1 MEKVSTRRSLEKKS
15 AAKVIAALNRK
26 EVVAPPFPPTPHNTG
41 YHGGF
46 FFFFL
51 KCRPRRQCSRWRD
64 SPGCPEELSSLD
76 KDSVRRSHRAHPIA
90 GNGTAAV
97 SVRLKRS
104 LHKLLSGKSEKL
116 MTGLSRRV
124 LGFAYTGQSAGA
136 DRHCESV
143 IVTMLRNQ

>member
-26 EVVAPPFPPTPHNTG
+26 EVVAPPFPPHSPQHRLSWRL
-41 YHGGF
+41 

-76 KDSVRRSHRAHPIA
+76 KYSVRRSHRAHPIA